1 MFEDLHEVTT
11 GGREPLV
18 SLSAITLALVDV
30 LKWTGREVC
39 KDGRT
44 GGLSLFANS

>member
-30 LKWTGREVC
+30 LKWTGLEVC

>member
-1 MFEDLHEVTT
+1 VFEDLHELTT
-11 GGREPLV
+11 RGREPLV

-30 LKWTGREVC
+30 LKWTGLAVC

-44 GGLSLFANS
+44 GGLLPVCK